1 MAIPVLSAE
10 MEDFLDLYEMNVRS
24 PVFKTAALVDSW
36 QDIDDL
42 LLPALWPS
50 LPSPV
55 VQDADAENMKRSN
68 KKSTSSLRWKKWRR
82 KETERK
88 RQHRYRERLRV
99 ERETLGNEV
108 EILFREL
115 EKLKED
121 ITQKQIWSSVI
132 VSPIKSCWL
141 SATTSEKEKLL
152 HSERERQR
160 LEAAVNMQAAYIEHL
175 RELVPDDS
183 LDTEVGQSKSQAS
196 LTCGPTRSES
206 EQAAAKAKRELGS
219 EAYASTRERSLQIL
233 RGGAQATA
241 ELPTR
246 ATVRDTNEENEPHV
260 DGVVHSVYGATDEL
274 DVELIRVDQPSSDT
288 RSYWVKAT
296 LYYTRSTVTNGGKQ
310 RRALPGYSPRS
321 RLTYRIWRAI

>member
-152 HSERERQR
+152 HSERSIGSSRPACQK
-160 LEAAVNMQAAYIEHL
+160 LQSV
-175 RELVPDDS
+175 
-183 LDTEVGQSKSQAS
+183 TESPVVTTLWLNLGESVKVACTRGTRTSPSKSQAS

-296 LYYTRSTVTNGGKQ
+296 LYYTRSTVTNGGK
-310 RRALPGYSPRS
+310 
-321 RLTYRIWRAI
+321 

>member
-1 MAIPVLSAE
+1 MREARLNPTNKIHNRNHTLRDTSKPSAETMAIPVFSAE

-55 VQDADAENMKRSN
+55 VQDADADAENMNRSN
-68 KKSTSSLRWKKWRR
+68 KKSTSSLAGRSGGESRR
-82 KETERK
+82 RGSANTDIERDC
-88 RQHRYRERLRV
+88 V
-99 ERETLGNEV
+99 
-108 EILFREL
+108 EL

-160 LEAAVNMQAAYIEHL
+160 LEAALTCKQRISSIFAACTGC
-175 RELVPDDS
+175 S
-183 LDTEVGQSKSQAS
+183 LDTEIGQVFIS
-196 LTCGPTRSES
+196 
-206 EQAAAKAKRELGS
+206 
-219 EAYASTRERSLQIL
+219 
-233 RGGAQATA
+233 
-241 ELPTR
+241 
-246 ATVRDTNEENEPHV
+246 
-260 DGVVHSVYGATDEL
+260 
-274 DVELIRVDQPSSDT
+274 
-288 RSYWVKAT
+288 
-296 LYYTRSTVTNGGKQ
+296 
-310 RRALPGYSPRS
+310 
-321 RLTYRIWRAI
+321 

>member
-1 MAIPVLSAE
+1 ML
-10 MEDFLDLYEMNVRS
+10 
-24 PVFKTAALVDSW
+24 AAAPGR
-36 QDIDDL
+36 L
-42 LLPALWPS
+42 LLQHLRRKLQGGDVVVYSVCDGSVIGSIGSSRPACQKLQS
-50 LPSPV
+50 VTESPV
-55 VQDADAENMKRSN
+55 VTTLWLNLGESVKVACTRGTR
-68 KKSTSSLRWKKWRR
+68 TS
-82 KETERK
+82 
-88 RQHRYRERLRV
+88 
-99 ERETLGNEV
+99 
-108 EILFREL
+108 
-115 EKLKED
+115 
-121 ITQKQIWSSVI
+121 
-132 VSPIKSCWL
+132 P
-141 SATTSEKEKLL
+141 
-152 HSERERQR
+152 
-160 LEAAVNMQAAYIEHL
+160 
-175 RELVPDDS
+175 
-183 LDTEVGQSKSQAS
+183 SKSQAS